1 MIEVK
6 NITKVFPDELGINR
20 VLLNDISFIV
30 PDEQITSIITPEF
43 AGKSTL
49 LKIIAGLENPTGGSI
64 MDSSGG
70 SKVFIPSLP
79 SSFPWLNV
87 GQNIMVGNKSKSN
100 VVKSEFINLVGL
112 EGYENYCPH
121 NSSIGFRFRI
131 SLARALVQRP
141 ALVLLDDP
149 FKLMKQESRKELYFL
164 VKEINKTTKTAF
176 LFATSNVTEAL
187 ILSDRI
193 ILMKKG
199 PLEIIQAQIPEIPV
213 SEDWIF
219 NDSENFRKIKNQI
232 ELFLR
237 NTDLNR

>member
-6 NITKVFPDELGINR
+6 NVTKVFPDELGINR

-49 LKIIAGLENPTGGSI
+49 LKIIAGLENPTNGSI
-64 MDSSGG
+64 MDNSGG
-70 SKVFIPSLP
+70 SKVFIPSSP

-112 EGYENYCPH
+112 EGYENYRPH

-131 SLARALVQRP
+131 SLARALAQRP

-219 NDSENFRKIKNQI
+219 NDSENFLKIKNQI

>member
-6 NITKVFPDELGINR
+6 NITKVFPDELGANR

-64 MDSSGG
+64 VNSTGG
-70 SKVFIPSLP
+70 IKVYIPSSP

-100 VVKSEFINLVGL
+100 VIKSEFINLVGL
-112 EGYENYCPH
+112 EGYENYRPH

-131 SLARALVQRP
+131 SLARALAQRP
-141 ALVLLDDP
+141 ALILLDDP

-176 LFATSNVTEAL
+176 LFATSDITEAL

-199 PLEIIQAQIPEIPV
+199 PLEIIQAQIPGIPV
-213 SEDWIF
+213 SEDLIL
-219 NDSENFRKIKNQI
+219 NNSENFLKIKNQI

>member
-1 MIEVK
+1 
-6 NITKVFPDELGINR
+6 
-20 VLLNDISFIV
+20 
-30 PDEQITSIITPEF
+30 
-43 AGKSTL
+43 
-49 LKIIAGLENPTGGSI
+49 
-64 MDSSGG
+64 
-70 SKVFIPSLP
+70 
-79 SSFPWLNV
+79 
-87 GQNIMVGNKSKSN
+87 
-100 VVKSEFINLVGL
+100 
-112 EGYENYCPH
+112 
-121 NSSIGFRFRI
+121 
-131 SLARALVQRP
+131 
-141 ALVLLDDP
+141 
-149 FKLMKQESRKELYFL
+149 MKQESRKELYFL

-219 NDSENFRKIKNQI
+219 NDSENFLKIKNQI